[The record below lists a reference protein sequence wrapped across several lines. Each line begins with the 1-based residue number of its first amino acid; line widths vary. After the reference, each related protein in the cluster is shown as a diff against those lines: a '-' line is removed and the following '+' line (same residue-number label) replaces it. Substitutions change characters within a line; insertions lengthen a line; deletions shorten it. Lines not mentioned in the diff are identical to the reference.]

1 MPNPVSVCLFSP
13 SKSFV
18 ICGPRESTAPPRLL
32 ERIGKKEA
40 KLSAHAPRS
49 PVRVTANSTW
59 DRLAP
64 VYDLQLALE
73 RAALEAAV
81 KLVASRPELRLLDLG
96 TGTGAFLRKLAREP
110 ARPNLAVGVDASAE
124 MLARVPSLPMGW
136 SVQAADVTDLPFG
149 DSSFDVA
156 TAAYLL
162 HLLEPSQLAKTLAE
176 AKRVLGPAG
185 RLVVVVPAAPSSIL
199 ARPYE
204 AVANGLARLG
214 PLGGLR
220 VIDPR
225 PALRAAGF
233 AIREERHVTR
243 GYPSLILESEASV
256 PGQLRRQTDELT
268 GREQDAE
275 RDEERTRAD
284 ADDPP
289 VAP

>member
-1 MPNPVSVCLFSP
+1 
-13 SKSFV
+13 
-18 ICGPRESTAPPRLL
+18 
-32 ERIGKKEA
+32 
-40 KLSAHAPRS
+40 
-49 PVRVTANSTW
+49 VTANSTW

-162 HLLEPSQLAKTLAE
+162 HLLEPSQLAETLAE
-176 AKRVLGPAG
+176 AKRVLAPAG

-243 GYPSLILESEASV
+243 GYPSLILESEAGV